1 MRLVSGVWRKTQ
13 RSYFF
18 YFPRVKLLIFGAPRS
33 GIACAVAFASG
44 LFAGRLGRM
53 ARARKRGVNS

>member
-1 MRLVSGVWRKTQ
+1 MFQVFGGKLNEAIS
-13 RSYFF
+13 F

-33 GIACAVAFASG
+33 DIACAVAFASG